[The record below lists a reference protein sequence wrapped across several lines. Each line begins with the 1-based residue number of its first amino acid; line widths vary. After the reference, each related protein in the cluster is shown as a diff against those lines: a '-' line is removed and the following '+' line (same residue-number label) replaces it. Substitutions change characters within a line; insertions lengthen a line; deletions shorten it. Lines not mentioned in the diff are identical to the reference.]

1 MKNRRAG
8 LIAACAVAGVAV
20 TTATAN
26 AAPEQSV
33 SPVGYHATLADGT
46 VVVGLDHGTF
56 APVAGDAVGI
66 RDEAGTVLDSL
77 PLVYTID
84 GRRLPIREELSGD
97 GRTLRLT
104 PDVSAVNHS
113 APAPIS
119 GPLTAVASPLENQ
132 LAMNDMINAV
142 SIGTSVGGLIG
153 TAVGAAIGVGVGF
166 TLAGASCLVLSLG
179 CVIAVMPIVTL
190 VGGVGG
196 LAGLVIGGG
205 PAAAYAVY
213 QYVTALNAA
222 PGQSIYAKDLQ
233 GRPGVPAA
241 PAEGN

>member
-1 MKNRRAG
+1 MNNRRAG

-20 TTATAN
+20 TAATAN

-33 SPVGYHATLADGT
+33 SPVGYHADLADGT
-46 VVVGLDHGTF
+46 VVVSLDHGTF
-56 APVAGDAVGI
+56 APAAADAVGI

-77 PLVYTID
+77 PLVYSID
-84 GRRLPIREELSGD
+84 GRRLSIREQLSAD

-104 PDVSAVNHS
+104 PDVTAVNPS
-113 APAPIS
+113 ATAP
-119 GPLTAVASPLENQ
+119 GQLTAVASPLENQ

-153 TAVGAAIGVGVGF
+153 TAVGAAIGIGVGF

-179 CVIAVMPIVTL
+179 CVVAVIPIVTM

-233 GRPGVPAA
+233 GRPGVPAV

>member
-1 MKNRRAG
+1 MNNRRAG
-8 LIAACAVAGVAV
+8 LIAACAVAGMAV
-20 TTATAN
+20 TAATAN

-33 SPVGYHATLADGT
+33 SPVGYHAALSEGT
-46 VVVGLDHGTF
+46 VVVTLDHGSF
-56 APVAGDAVGI
+56 AAAAGDAVGI
-66 RDEAGTVLDSL
+66 RDEAGAVLDSL
-77 PLVYTID
+77 PLIYTVD
-84 GRRLPIREELSGD
+84 GQRLSIREQLSGD

-104 PDVSAVNHS
+104 PDASTLDRTALHPVS
-113 APAPIS
+113 
-119 GPLTAVASPLENQ
+119 GGLTSVASPLENQ
-132 LAMNDMINAV
+132 LAMNDMINSV
-142 SIGTSVGGLIG
+142 SIGTSVGSLIG
-153 TAVGAAIGVGVGF
+153 TAVGAVIGIGVGF

-179 CVIAVMPIVTL
+179 CVIAVMPIVTM

-233 GRPGVPAA
+233 GRPGLPAA
-241 PAEGN
+241 PAEAN

>member
-20 TTATAN
+20 TAATAN

-33 SPVGYHATLADGT
+33 APVGYHAGLTDGT
-46 VVVGLDHGTF
+46 VVVSLDHGTF
-56 APVAGDAVGI
+56 APAAADAIGI
-66 RDEAGTVLDSL
+66 RDDAGTVLDSL
-77 PLVYTID
+77 PLAYTID
-84 GRRLPIREELSGD
+84 GQRLSIRQQVSED

-104 PDVSAVNHS
+104 PDAAAVDRSALT
-113 APAPIS
+113 PIAA
-119 GPLTAVASPLENQ
+119 PLTPVASPLENQ
-132 LAMNDMINAV
+132 LAMNDMINSV
-142 SIGTSVGGLIG
+142 SIGTSVGSLIG
-153 TAVGAAIGVGVGF
+153 TAIGAVIGIGVGF
-166 TLAGASCLVLSLG
+166 TVAGASCLVLSLG
-179 CVIAVMPIVTL
+179 CVIAVLPIVSL

-213 QYVTALNAA
+213 QYITALNAA